1 MPTSKPTCGS
11 FRSLQPFK
19 VITHHPLGFLPTF
32 LHSPSLGISLA
43 VPLVPLKWCF
53 PPSESILC
61 RACSWPQLPVMSCC
75 YGLYSTCFLALQTW
89 MIFSASSK
97 YIWICYRNFSLC
109 VQKKSHLCREFFLLW
124 CLLWHCCPASSLSKT
139 FRYSV

>member
-11 FRSLQPFK
+11 FRSVQPFK

-53 PPSESILC
+53 PLSESILC
-61 RACSWPQLPVMSCC
+61 RACSWPRLPVMSCC

-89 MIFSASSK
+89 MIF
-97 YIWICYRNFSLC
+97 LC
-109 VQKKSHLCREFFLLW
+109 FFKVYLDMLQKFQYLCPKEI
-124 CLLWHCCPASSLSKT
+124 SSLQRILS
-139 FRYSV
+139 SVVFTMALLSSQFPKQDI